1 MRKLLFSSLL
11 IPVLSCQQDTP
22 TQEAVPEK
30 KTIDVVAVKAIEP
43 IEPIVLELESSTVDP
58 IKQDSVR
65 AIKHGSPD
73 QEKLDSIKRIKG
85 EKKSKG

>member
-11 IPVLSCQQDTP
+11 FLVLSCQQVTP
-22 TQEAVPEK
+22 TEK
-30 KTIDVVAVKAIEP
+30 PVHEERTIDIVAVEAIEP
-43 IEPIVLELESSTVDP
+43 IEPIVLEPERSIVDP
-58 IKQDSVR
+58 IKQDSVH

-73 QEKLDSIKRIKG
+73 QEKLDSMKRIKG

>member
-11 IPVLSCQQDTP
+11 IPVLSCQQVTP
-22 TQEAVPEK
+22 TEEAAPEE
-30 KTIDVVAVKAIEP
+30 TTSEVVLNDIIEANDLEIDSLAF
-43 IEPIVLELESSTVDP
+43 DP
-58 IKQDSVR
+58 VKQDSVR

-73 QEKLDSIKRIKG
+73 QEKLDSMKRIKG

>member
-1 MRKLLFSSLL
+1 MRKLLYSSLL
-11 IPVLSCQQDTP
+11 FLVLSCQQVTP
-22 TQEAVPEK
+22 TEK
-30 KTIDVVAVKAIEP
+30 PVHDDTTIDIVAVEAIEP

-73 QEKLDSIKRIKG
+73 QEKLDSIKRLKG

>member
-11 IPVLSCQQDTP
+11 FPVLSCQQVTP
-22 TQEAVPEK
+22 TEKDVPEE
-30 KTIDVVAVKAIEP
+30 TTPEALAIDAIEP
-43 IEPIVLELESSTVDP
+43 IALEPETSTVDP

-73 QEKLDSIKRIKG
+73 QEKLDSMKRIKG

>member
-11 IPVLSCQQDTP
+11 FLVLSCQQVTP
-22 TQEAVPEK
+22 TEKPVPVET
-30 KTIDVVAVKAIEP
+30 TIDVVAVDAIEP
-43 IEPIVLELESSTVDP
+43 IEPIVLEPERSTVDP

-65 AIKHGSPD
+65 AIYHGSPD
-73 QEKLDSIKRIKG
+73 QEKLDSMKRIKG

>member
-11 IPVLSCQQDTP
+11 IPVLSCQQVTP
-22 TQEAVPEK
+22 TEKAVPDK
-30 KTIDVVAVKAIEP
+30 TTIDVMAIDAIEP
-43 IEPIVLELESSTVDP
+43 IALEPETSTVDP

-73 QEKLDSIKRIKG
+73 QEKLDSMKRIKG